1 MEIFDLFLTLTPQRC
16 NPRTSAME
24 LHTSNQV
31 AQTGLMFHLSF
42 CADEALRIVYSYTQQ
57 NAMF

>member
-1 MEIFDLFLTLTPQRC
+1 MAIFDLFLTLTPQPC
-16 NPRTSAME
+16 NPRTSAVE

-31 AQTGLMFHLSF
+31 AQTGLMFHSSF
-42 CADEALRIVYSYTQQ
+42 SANEALRIVYSYTQQ